1 MREATDNHAQE
12 DKTQESENT
21 NYEPA
26 VDDCCL
32 IVFFLVFRGSINQSV
47 LFVKVLFGV
56 EACSSEGKET
66 DLDKDHAQPSDWL
79 SKSTHEF
86 NISNADDKTQ

>member
-26 VDDCCL
+26 VDDCCF
-32 IVFFLVFRGSINQSV
+32 IVFLLVVRGILNQSE
-47 LFVKVLFGV
+47 LFIKVLFGV

-66 DLDKDHAQPSDWL
+66 DLDEDHAQPSDWL
-79 SKSTHEF
+79 CKSTHEF